1 MTGRKHTSSA
11 DLARE
16 ALLQHLRREP
26 SRILYAGPITL
37 WLRGGYSLE
46 RVEKLLEGLVTEG
59 ILRYATPQELTT
71 ASLRYG
77 YFLTPEGVEKLPPED
92 RSYGVT

>member
-46 RVEKLLEGLVTEG
+46 RVEMLLEGLVTEG
-59 ILRYATPQELTT
+59 ILRYATPKELAT
-71 ASLRYG
+71 ASLCLG
-77 YFLTPEGVEKLPPED
+77 YFLTPGGVDKLPPED